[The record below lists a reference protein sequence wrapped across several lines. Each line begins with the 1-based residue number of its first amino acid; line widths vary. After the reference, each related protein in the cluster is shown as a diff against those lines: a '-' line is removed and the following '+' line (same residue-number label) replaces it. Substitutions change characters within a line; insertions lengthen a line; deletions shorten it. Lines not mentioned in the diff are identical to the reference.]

1 MMNRNVLDAISQRYL
16 QGERPSVIAATLGIS
31 VNTVKSH
38 LRRHPIDPSLVY
50 CQNCGA
56 ASLGGITDTG
66 AVGARCNALS
76 HRAEKQANEGKL
88 RG

>member
-16 QGERPSVIAATLGIS
+16 QGERPSAIAATLGIS

-50 CQNCGA
+50 CQNCGVVVPQTEGRKRKKFC
-56 ASLGGITDTG
+56 SDKCRITWWNHRYRGGG
-66 AVGARCNALS
+66 SEV
-76 HRAEKQANEGKL
+76 
-88 RG
+88 